1 MTLINKTIET
11 SSKSA
16 YLFPGQGSQAV
27 GMGKELYESSSA
39 AKELLENIDN
49 ALNRNLTG
57 LMFNGPED
65 ELKMTINAQPAIM
78 AISLACI
85 KAMNEN
91 IAPSKVNSPILL
103 AGHSLGEYTALA
115 VSEVLNIENTAWLVQ
130 KRGELMQKACDEN
143 PGSMAAILGLDEMVV
158 QEIAIETG
166 TYISNINTPDQIVIS
181 GDRVNLAR
189 ALDLASLRGARKAVP
204 LNVEGAFHSALMK
217 PAMIGLIEAVNE
229 LEFND
234 PKIPIIANSN
244 ALPLTTGED
253 IRDELI
259 SQICKSVQWNKTIS
273 YMMNTGIS
281 HFIEIGPGRAL
292 SGMVKRI
299 DRKANISSI
308 SDMKTI
314 INFSKN

>member
-1 MTLINKTIET
+1 MTLINKTIEA

-49 ALNRNLTG
+49 ALNRNLTE

-143 PGSMAAILGLDEMVV
+143 PGSMAAIIGLDEMVV

-181 GDRVNLAR
+181 GDRINLAR

-234 PKIPIIANSN
+234 PKIPIVANSS

-299 DRKANISSI
+299 DRKANISNI
-308 SDMKTI
+308 SDMI
-314 INFSKN
+314 

>member
-115 VSEVLNIENTAWLVQ
+115 VSEVLNIEDTAWLVQ
-130 KRGELMQKACDEN
+130 KRGELMQKACDQN

-181 GDRVNLAR
+181 GDRINLAR

-204 LNVEGAFHSALMK
+204 LN
-217 PAMIGLIEAVNE
+217 
-229 LEFND
+229 
-234 PKIPIIANSN
+234 
-244 ALPLTTGED
+244 TGED
-253 IRDELI
+253 IKNELI
-259 SQICKSVQWNKTIS
+259 TQICKSVQWNKTIS
-273 YMMNTGIS
+273 YMMNNGIS
-281 HFIEIGPGRAL
+281 RFIEIGPGRAL
-292 SGMVKRI
+292 SGMMKRI
-299 DRKANISSI
+299 DRKANISNI

-314 INFSKN
+314 INFSNN

>member
-1 MTLINKTIET
+1 MTLINKTIEA

-49 ALNRNLTG
+49 ALNRNLTE

-143 PGSMAAILGLDEMVV
+143 PGSMAAIIGLDEMVV

-181 GDRVNLAR
+181 GDRINLAR

-234 PKIPIIANSN
+234 PKIPIVANSS

-299 DRKANISSI
+299 DRKANISNI

-314 INFSKN
+314 INFSNN

>member
-1 MTLINKTIET
+1 MTLINKTIES
-11 SSKSA
+11 SSKYA
-16 YLFPGQGSQAV
+16 YLFPGQGSQTV
-27 GMGKELYESSSA
+27 GMGKELYENSSA
-39 AKELLENIDN
+39 AKDLLENIDE
-49 ALNRNLTG
+49 ALGRNLTEI
-57 LMFNGPED
+57 MFDGPED
-65 ELKMTINAQPAIM
+65 ELKKTINAQPAIM

-91 IAPSKVNSPILL
+91 IAPSKMNSPILL

-115 VSEVLNIENTAWLVQ
+115 VSEVLNIEDTAWLVQ
-130 KRGELMQKACDEN
+130 KRGELMQKACDQN

-181 GDRVNLAR
+181 GDRINLAR

>member
-1 MTLINKTIET
+1 MTLINKTIEA

-49 ALNRNLTG
+49 ALDRNLTE

-143 PGSMAAILGLDEMVV
+143 PGSMAAIIGLDEMVV

-181 GDRVNLAR
+181 GDRINLAR

-234 PKIPIIANSN
+234 PKIPIVANSS

-299 DRKANISSI
+299 DRKANISNI

-314 INFSKN
+314 INFSNN

>member
-1 MTLINKTIET
+1 MTLINKNIP
-11 SSKSA
+11 SVSNSA
-16 YLFPGQGSQAV
+16 YLFPGQGSQTV
-27 GMGKELYESSSA
+27 GMGKELFDSSSA
-39 AKELLENIDN
+39 AKDLLENIDQ
-49 ALNRNLTG
+49 ALGRNLTKI
-57 LMFNGPED
+57 MFNGPED
-65 ELKMTINAQPAIM
+65 ELKKTINAQPAIM

-91 IAPSKVNSPILL
+91 IAPSKINSPILL

-115 VSEVLNIENTAWLVQ
+115 VSEVLNIEDTAWLVQ
-130 KRGELMQKACDEN
+130 KRGELMQKACDQN
-143 PGSMAAILGLDEMVV
+143 PGSMAAILGLDEMIV

-181 GDRVNLAR
+181 GDRINLAR

-217 PAMIGLIEAVNE
+217 PAMIGLIDAVNE

-234 PKIPIIANSN
+234 PKIPIVANSS
-244 ALPLTTGED
+244 AIPLTSGNE
-253 IRDELI
+253 IKEELI

-273 YMMNTGIS
+273 YMMNNGIS

-299 DRKANISSI
+299 DRKANISNI

-314 INFSKN
+314 VNFSKN